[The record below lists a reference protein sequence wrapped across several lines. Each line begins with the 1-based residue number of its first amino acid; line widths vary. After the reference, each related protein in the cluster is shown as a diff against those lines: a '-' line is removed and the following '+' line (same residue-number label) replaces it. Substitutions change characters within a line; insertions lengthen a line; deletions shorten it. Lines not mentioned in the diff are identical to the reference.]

1 MKIATEN
8 KKKED
13 IMDLFK
19 LSSVDDSK
27 MLDILLN
34 W

>member
-1 MKIATEN
+1 MEIATEN

-13 IMDLFK
+13 IMGLYK

-27 MLDILLN
+27 MLDILLSR
-34 W
+34 